1 MAASPASQVSRV
13 DQGSRGMQEHKLPS
27 RLEIGVILATLF
39 LCGVPRLCAQDT
51 AVTPGQQVH
60 RAPEQSAEAD
70 PPTLFPHP
78 ETDRWWIS
86 GQANFISQWHPAFHS
101 PYQGPR
107 SLPPQAQ
114 DATSRVLT
122 LFTGVRLT
130 GTDTSFQFMN
140 WTVDNNGAYD
150 YAADTR
156 GFTFAAMLEY

>member
-78 ETDRWWIS
+78 ETDRWLIS
-86 GQANFISQWHPAFHS
+86 GMAYFIPKWHSFVHLPHQWL
-101 PYQGPR
+101 R
-107 SLPPQAQ
+107 SL
-114 DATSRVLT
+114 TI
-122 LFTGVRLT
+122 
-130 GTDTSFQFMN
+130 
-140 WTVDNNGAYD
+140 
-150 YAADTR
+150 
-156 GFTFAAMLEY
+156 